1 MLGGTWHTNSRL
13 ACPSISSRPYFRN
26 VRQPSESK
34 QFKYRRIHKSRRAIL
49 RPKAADSAEQSDEAM
64 QSDTGADQIL
74 DDEGDTDMLKD
85 RSRSVAATACSQALD
100 GLDKL
105 LSTDEQQSQPLRH
118 RSKALRALS
127 FAGMAFVALTP
138 QSWGHTVILLWCA
151 CAKIFGGM
159 NIIYV
164 QDSCAD

>member
-13 ACPSISSRPYFRN
+13 ACPSTSSRSYFRN
-26 VRQPSESK
+26 IRQPLKSEA
-34 QFKYRRIHKSRRAIL
+34 FKYRRLHKPRRAIL
-49 RPKAADSAEQSDEAM
+49 RPKAADSAEQSDEGM
-64 QSDTGADQIL
+64 QSDVGDQLL
-74 DDEGDTDMLKD
+74 DDKEDTDMLKD

-100 GLDKL
+100 GLGKL

-159 NIIYV
+159 HIIYV